1 MLGVLSPEGLV
12 ITLVAEQLVLIGT
25 AVTGTPSWASF
36 WLSAGRSE
44 RSLRVMATVPSGFFV
59 TANAGEALVRANTPT
74 LATPAMPSADPVN
87 SAGRRKR
94 RARRVAGLVA
104 VTDDASAAVAR
115 GGGAHL
121 LPALVDQL

>member
-1 MLGVLSPEGLV
+1 MLGVLSPEGLS
-12 ITLVAEQLVLIGT
+12 IAAVAEQLVLMGT

-59 TANAGEALVRANTPT
+59 TANAGEALVIANTP
-74 LATPAMPSADPVN
+74 AVASPAIPSADPVN

-94 RARRVAGLVA
+94 GAR
-104 VTDDASAAVAR
+104 SSR
-115 GGGAHL
+115 GPGGRHR
-121 LPALVDQL
+121 